1 MLPRRTFI
9 QQSAAALGA
18 ALPLPEIARRAF
30 GAHADARASR
40 GFIDLGQ
47 PPDSVTVQT
56 ADGDLRLTAGPNGTW
71 DAKGVQLRTTH
82 TSGALRVELATSSAH
97 IKRIGLR
104 WRERLDDT
112 RAILG
117 DAWERAY
124 GDLAWRGFEPDRV
137 MPWYVATWDGAR
149 THAYGVRTGA
159 GAFCSWYVDS
169 DGISLWADVRSGAAP
184 LELGERVLAVCD
196 VVCRPG
202 RDGESAFAAIHS
214 FCRQMCAAPR
224 LPASPVYGSNDWYY
238 AYGNNSAATVL
249 ADAEHIIELS
259 PSGANRPFVVIDDG
273 WQPGRGAS
281 RAGAGTW
288 DHANEKFP
296 DLPRLLGD
304 ITQRGARPGM
314 WIRPLQAAA
323 DVPDSWR
330 LARDRNVLDPTVAGV
345 SEKVAADIARLREW
359 GCAMIK
365 HDYSTYDLS
374 GQWGF
379 QMGATLTRDGW
390 TFAEGP
396 KRTTAEVIGELYRTI
411 RAAASDATIIGCNTV
426 SHLSA
431 GVFEICRIGDDT
443 SGTEWARVC
452 KMGVNTL
459 AFRGAQHGAFYTA
472 DADCVGV
479 TNAIPWAL
487 NRQWLDLVARSG
499 TMLFVSLAPD
509 ALGADQ
515 RRDLRSA
522 LAMAARPAPLG
533 EPLDWQKTAW
543 PAKWRLMGAERSY
556 DWGAAEPG

>member
-1 MLPRRTFI
+1 MV
-9 QQSAAALGA
+9 
-18 ALPLPEIARRAF
+18 
-30 GAHADARASR
+30 SR
-40 GFIDLGQ
+40 
-47 PPDSVTVQT
+47 
-56 ADGDLRLTAGPNGTW
+56 
-71 DAKGVQLRTTH
+71 
-82 TSGALRVELATSSAH
+82 
-97 IKRIGLR
+97 
-104 WRERLDDT
+104 
-112 RAILG
+112 
-117 DAWERAY
+117 
-124 GDLAWRGFEPDRV
+124 
-137 MPWYVATWDGAR
+137 
-149 THAYGVRTGA
+149 
-159 GAFCSWYVDS
+159 
-169 DGISLWADVRSGAAP
+169 
-184 LELGERVLAVCD
+184 
-196 VVCRPG
+196 
-202 RDGESAFAAIHS
+202 
-214 FCRQMCAAPR
+214 
-224 LPASPVYGSNDWYY
+224 
-238 AYGNNSAATVL
+238 NNSAATVL

-259 PSGANRPFVVIDDG
+259 PAGANRPFVVIDDG

-296 DLPRLLGD
+296 DLPHLLGD
-304 ITQRGARPGM
+304 ITRRGARPGM

-345 SEKVAADIARLREW
+345 SEKVAADITRLRMW

-365 HDYSTYDLS
+365 HDYSTFDLF
-374 GQWGF
+374 GRWGY
-379 QMGATLTRDGW
+379 QMGSALTRDGW

-411 RAAASDATIIGCNTV
+411 RAAAGDATIIGCNTV

-443 SGTEWARVC
+443 SGTDGARTR

-487 NRQWLDLVARSG
+487 NREWLDLVARSG

-509 ALGADQ
+509 ALGVEQ
-515 RRDLRSA
+515 RRDLRAA
-522 LAMAARPAPLG
+522 LAVAARPAPLG

-543 PAKWRLMGAERSY
+543 PARWRLMGEERSY